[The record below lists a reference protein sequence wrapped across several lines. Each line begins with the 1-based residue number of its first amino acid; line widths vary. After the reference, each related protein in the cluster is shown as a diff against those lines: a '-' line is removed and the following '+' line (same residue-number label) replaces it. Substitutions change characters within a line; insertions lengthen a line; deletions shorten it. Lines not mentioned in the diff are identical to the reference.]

1 MTGSG
6 RAPRFRKER
15 LPVQELDFR
24 LWRCMILTSLQLASS
39 YKPIRVLS
47 HTPWLKGNATLP
59 TAARGLA
66 ASTNARQ
73 RGC

>member
-24 LWRCMILTSLQLASS
+24 LWRCMILTSLQLA
-39 YKPIRVLS
+39 YFI
-47 HTPWLKGNATLP
+47 
-59 TAARGLA
+59 
-66 ASTNARQ
+66 
-73 RGC
+73 